1 MRLESIYLGVI
12 TMTIARRQQI
22 SLEHTRYYHCISRCV
37 RRAFLCGKDHYTGKN
52 FGHRRQWLEDR
63 LTLLAE
69 LFAIDLL
76 AYAIMSNHY
85 HVVLRVNAD
94 QSRNWSDDEVVE
106 RWGELFRAQDA
117 VEDANL
123 INEWRERLSSI
134 SWFMR
139 CLNEPLAR
147 WANKEDDC
155 SGRFWEGRFKLQ
167 ALLDDTA
174 LLRCMAYVDLNP
186 IRAGMA
192 RTPEAAPHTSIYAR
206 IHRRDQ
212 HLMPLDFSAESGS
225 SFPLSRQ
232 EYLQLVD
239 WSGRAITSDK
249 QKSIPAVVP
258 PIFVRLNLKQKHW
271 LGDMRHYGRWYYR
284 AVGSLQALECYC
296 QHLGQQWLKGTGH
309 MHTSDS

>member
-1 MRLESIYLGVI
+1 
-12 TMTIARRQQI
+12 
-22 SLEHTRYYHCISRCV
+22 
-37 RRAFLCGKDHYTGKN
+37 
-52 FGHRRQWLEDR
+52 
-63 LTLLAE
+63 
-69 LFAIDLL
+69 
-76 AYAIMSNHY
+76 
-85 HVVLRVNAD
+85 
-94 QSRNWSDDEVVE
+94 
-106 RWGELFRAQDA
+106 
-117 VEDANL
+117 
-123 INEWRERLSSI
+123 
-134 SWFMR
+134 MR

-147 WANKEDDC
+147 WANKEDAC

-212 HLMPLDFSAESGS
+212 HLMPLDSTAESGS
-225 SFPLSRQ
+225 IFPLSRQ

-249 QKSIPAVVP
+249 QTPIPAVVP
-258 PIFVRLNLKQKHW
+258 PIFVRLDLKQKHW

-296 QHLGQQWLKGTGH
+296 QHLGQQWLKGSGH
-309 MHTSDS
+309 LQMADG

>member
-1 MRLESIYLGVI
+1 
-12 TMTIARRQQI
+12 MTIARQQQI
-22 SLEHTRYYHCISRCV
+22 SLEHTRNYHCISRCV
-37 RRAFLCGKDHYTGKN
+37 RRAFLCGQDAYTGKD

-63 LTLLAE
+63 LAFLAE
-69 LFAIDLL
+69 LFAVDLL

-94 QSRNWSDDEVVE
+94 ESRKWSDDEVVE
-106 RWGELFRAQDA
+106 RWGELFRTGD
-117 VEDANL
+117 VVDDANL
-123 INEWRERLSSI
+123 VEEWRNRLSSI

-147 WANKEDDC
+147 WANKEDGC

-174 LLRCMAYVDLNP
+174 LLRCMSYVDLNP

-206 IHRRDQ
+206 IHRCDR
-212 HLMPLDFSAESGS
+212 HLMPLNSRPDGRNP
-225 SFPLSRQ
+225 FPLSRQ

-239 WSGRAITSDK
+239 WSGRAITSEK
-249 QKSIPAVVP
+249 YKSIPPDAP
-258 PIFVRLNLKQKHW
+258 PILSRLDLKQEHW

-284 AVGSLQALECYC
+284 AVGSLQALESYC
-296 QHLGQQWLKGTGH
+296 EHLGQQWLKGIGH
-309 MHTSDS
+309 MRPAGS

>member
-1 MRLESIYLGVI
+1 
-12 TMTIARRQQI
+12 MTIARRQQI
-22 SLEHTRYYHCISRCV
+22 SLEHTPYYHCISRCV
-37 RRAFLCGKDHYTGKN
+37 RRAFLCGKDHYTGKD
-52 FGHRRQWLEDR
+52 FSHRRQWLEDR
-63 LTLLAE
+63 LAVLAE

-106 RWGELFRAQDA
+106 RWGELFRVQGS

-123 INEWRERLSSI
+123 VDEWRERLSSI

-147 WANKEDDC
+147 WANKEDAC

-212 HLMPLDFSAESGS
+212 HLMPLDSSAESGS
-225 SFPLSRQ
+225 IFPLSRQ
-232 EYLQLVD
+232 EYL
-239 WSGRAITSDK
+239 
-249 QKSIPAVVP
+249 
-258 PIFVRLNLKQKHW
+258 N
-271 LGDMRHYGRWYYR
+271 
-284 AVGSLQALECYC
+284 
-296 QHLGQQWLKGTGH
+296 
-309 MHTSDS
+309 

>member
-1 MRLESIYLGVI
+1 
-12 TMTIARRQQI
+12 MTVARRQQI

-37 RRAFLCGKDHYTGKN
+37 RRAFLCGKDHYTGKD
-52 FGHRRQWLEDR
+52 FGHRRQWVEDR
-63 LTLLAE
+63 LALLAE
-69 LFAIDLL
+69 IFAIDLL

-94 QSRNWSDDEVVE
+94 QAKNWSDDEVVE
-106 RWGELFRAQDA
+106 RWGDLFRAQA
-117 VEDANL
+117 AAESANL
-123 INEWRERLSSI
+123 VNEWRERLSSI

-147 WANKEDDC
+147 WANKEDGC

-186 IRAGMA
+186 IRAGVA
-192 RTPEAAPHTSIYAR
+192 RSPEAALHTSIYAR

-212 HLMPLDFSAESGS
+212 HLMPLDSSANSRS
-225 SFPLSRQ
+225 SFPLSRH
-232 EYLQLVD
+232 EYLQLIV
-239 WSGRAITSDK
+239 WSGSAITSDK
-249 QKSIPAVVP
+249 QRSVPAVVS
-258 PIFVRLNLKQKHW
+258 PILARFDLKQKRW

-284 AVGSLQALECYC
+284 AVGSLHALESYC

-309 MHTSDS
+309 MKTAYR